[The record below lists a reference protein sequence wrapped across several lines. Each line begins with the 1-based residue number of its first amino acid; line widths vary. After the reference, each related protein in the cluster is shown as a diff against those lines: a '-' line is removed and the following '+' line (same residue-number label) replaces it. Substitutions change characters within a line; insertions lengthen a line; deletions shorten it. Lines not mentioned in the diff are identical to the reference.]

1 MEQDRTNTTPPKP
14 ERPAAS
20 LPHRSKWHRL
30 FVWTAVLLIFG
41 VIFWLVLRH
50 HDEAQTATSSR
61 RAFAGPVTITTA
73 TAKKSDIGVYLDA
86 IGTVTPVYTDSI
98 TSQVT
103 GLVTQ
108 VHYQVREARSQY
120 FPAISVAPSATRGGA
135 SANLNNASNNN
146 TNTAGSGSRS
156 QVSASLYTL
165 PLEASWEP
173 DLWGKVRNTVREN
186 QYAAQVSA
194 ADLETERLT
203 EEASLAEYF
212 FEIRGQD
219 QLQEIYNQTV
229 EADQKALDLTRAL

>member
-1 MEQDRTNTTPPKP
+1 M
-14 ERPAAS
+14 
-20 LPHRSKWHRL
+20 
-30 FVWTAVLLIFG
+30 V
-41 VIFWLVLRH
+41 
-50 HDEAQTATSSR
+50 
-61 RAFAGPVTITTA
+61 
-73 TAKKSDIGVYLDA
+73 
-86 IGTVTPVYTDSI
+86 
-98 TSQVT
+98 
-103 GLVTQ
+103 
-108 VHYQVREARSQY
+108 
-120 FPAISVAPSATRGGA
+120 GGA
-135 SANLNNASNNN
+135 SANLNNVNN
-146 TNTAGSGSRS
+146 TSTSGTGSGSGARS

-229 EADQKALDLTRAL
+229 EADQKAL